1 MFDEFVR
8 QWDMRK
14 SMDKFAEFLN
24 FVSFKHNLNV
34 ETVFSD
40 YNEFVKEEEKLIKG
54 ESSLDDYKN
63 FMDKNE
69 ERMTQEFSRKNAFK
83 TSVRG
88 IKSRGNFSTQGGGDE
103 LQETP
108 RRTNHDI
115 YVCATG
121 VVPLDINAY
130 KTGNVEHLEP
140 ELNRLMQEKMKNEEK
155 AEAGFRRSGEGC

>member
-1 MFDEFVR
+1 
-8 QWDMRK
+8 
-14 SMDKFAEFLN
+14 
-24 FVSFKHNLNV
+24 V

-54 ESSLDDYKN
+54 ESSSTLDDYKN

-83 TSVRG
+83 R
-88 IKSRGNFSTQGGGDE
+88 RARHQEPRNFSTQEEAEMNCKKLREKDP
-103 LQETP
+103 TTIFTCVP
-108 RRTNHDI
+108 
-115 YVCATG
+115 G

-140 ELNRLMQEKMKNEEK
+140 ELKQVD
-155 AEAGFRRSGEGC
+155 GRR

>member
-1 MFDEFVR
+1 MSFICPEDILKRREQYMFDEFVR

-54 ESSLDDYKN
+54 ESSSTLDDYKN

-83 TSVRG
+83 TR
-88 IKSRGNFSTQGGGDE
+88 RARHQEPRNFSTQE
-103 LQETP
+103 EAEMNCKKLA
-108 RRTNHDI
+108 RRTQPR
-115 YVCATG
+115 YLRVCYRCGA
-121 VVPLDINAY
+121 PRHKCY
-130 KTGNVEHLEP
+130 KTGKWSTWSP
-140 ELNRLMQEKMKNEEK
+140 
-155 AEAGFRRSGEGC
+155 S

>member
-1 MFDEFVR
+1 MSFICPEDILKRREQYMFDEFVR

-54 ESSLDDYKN
+54 ESSSTLDDYKN

-88 IKSRGNFSTQGGGDE
+88 IKSRGNFSTRE
-103 LQETP
+103 EAEMNCKKL
-108 RRTNHDI
+108 RRTQR
-115 YVCATG
+115 YLRVCYRCGAPRHKCLQDG
-121 VVPLDINAY
+121 QCGALGA
-130 KTGNVEHLEP
+130 
-140 ELNRLMQEKMKNEEK
+140 R
-155 AEAGFRRSGEGC
+155 AEQVDAGR